1 MKLRRRYMTSRQGA
15 SVDVT
20 AFLSLMV
27 ILVPFLLITAVF
39 SRITILELESAAGD
53 SAQVPLQ
60 DALQLQVVVREV
72 VIEVRHR
79 EQDGPELIERMPD
92 GSEVAALASLMHG
105 LKTRFPDSQE
115 ATLLLEPQIAYDV
128 LVQVMDAVRIRHYR
142 EDAGM
147 DAMDLFPQISLGEAP
162 VDGIQGRAGK

>member
-1 MKLRRRYMTSRQGA
+1 MTGRQAA

-39 SRITILELESAAGD
+39 SRITILELESAAGG
-53 SAQVPLQ
+53 STQAPVE
-60 DALQLQVVVREV
+60 DALQLQLVVREA
-72 VIEVRHR
+72 VIEVQHR
-79 EQDGPELIERMPD
+79 GGAERIQRTPD
-92 GSEVAALASLMHG
+92 GTGMAALAALMHE
-105 LKTRFPDSQE
+105 LKTRFPASHK
-115 ATLLLEPQIAYDV
+115 ATILLEPQIACDV

-147 DAMDLFPQISLGEAP
+147 ESMDLFPQISLGEAAP
-162 VDGIQGRAGK
+162 AGDQPGRGR

>member
-1 MKLRRRYMTSRQGA
+1 MTGRQAA

-39 SRITILELESAAGD
+39 SRITILELESASGD
-53 SAQVPLQ
+53 SAQAPVQ
-60 DALQLQVVVREV
+60 DARQLRVVVREA
-72 VIEVRHR
+72 VIEVRHPGK
-79 EQDGPELIERMPD
+79 DGDVRIQRTPD
-92 GSEVAALASLMHG
+92 GDEVAALAALMYE

-128 LVQVMDAVRIRHYR
+128 LVQVMDAIRIRHYR
-142 EDAGM
+142 QDAAMAGM
-147 DAMDLFPQISLGEAP
+147 ELFPQISLGEAP
-162 VDGIQGRAGK
+162 VDGTPGRAGK

>member
-1 MKLRRRYMTSRQGA
+1 MKLRRRYMTGRQAA

-53 SAQVPLQ
+53 SAQAPLQ
-60 DALQLQVVVREV
+60 DALQLVVVVREA

-79 EQDGPELIERMPD
+79 QQDGPEQIERMPD

-115 ATLLLEPQIAYDV
+115 ATLLIEPQIAYDV

-142 EDAGM
+142 EDAGKGGM
-147 DAMDLFPQISLGEAP
+147 ELFPQISLGEAP
-162 VDGIQGRAGK
+162 VDGMQGRAGK